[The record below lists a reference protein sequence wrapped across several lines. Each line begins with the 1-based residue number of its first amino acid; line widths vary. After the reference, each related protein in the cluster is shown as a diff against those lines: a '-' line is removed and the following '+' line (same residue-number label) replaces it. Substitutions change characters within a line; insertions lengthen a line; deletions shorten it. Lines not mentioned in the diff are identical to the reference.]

1 MVRKITVKQVLSD
14 EETKA
19 LEGKRLPKGYYK
31 TVIKDE
37 DVDVYTEDGEIL
49 LMFRKNVLPHSH
61 IDAAYENMIEF
72 ARKKTTTR
80 GIAAGMNGKPKLT
93 GMNDPIMSNIMGY
106 FDTVSV
112 RQKYILN
119 QAHMKIPKCRET
131 SFTGKFPAKWK
142 NVVPL
147 IKDIDTQYKTLLPEE
162 HRKQLRET
170 NKTKYK
176 IPGTAFTTIT
186 TNLNLQTAVHTD
198 KGDFKE
204 GFGNLVVLEKGKYNG
219 GYTGF
224 PQYGVAVDVRSGDF
238 LAMDVHQLHGNEPIE
253 PVTEDAERLSV
264 VSYMREG
271 IVKKCKGEEIVG
283 DDYFRKASM
292 KVAKMKERTNK
303 IPTTK
308 TRKNRK

>member
-1 MVRKITVKQVLSD
+1 MVRKITVKKVLSN

-31 TVIKDE
+31 TVIQNE

-49 LMFRKNVLPHSH
+49 LMFRKNVLPKSH

-72 ARKKTTTR
+72 AKKKTTTR
-80 GIAAGMNGKPKLT
+80 GIAAGMNGKPKMT

-119 QAHMKIPKCRET
+119 QAKMKIPKCRET
-131 SFTGKFPAKWK
+131 SFTGKFPEKWK

-147 IKDIDTQYKTLLPEE
+147 IKDIDAQYKKLLPEE
-162 HRKQLRET
+162 HHKQLRET

-186 TNLNLQTAVHTD
+186 TNLNLQTAVHKD
-198 KGDFKE
+198 KGDYRE

-238 LAMDVHQLHGNEPIE
+238 LAMDVHQFHGNEPIE
-253 PVTEDAERLSV
+253 PVTEDAERLSI

-271 IVKKCKGEEIVG
+271 IVTKCKGEEIVG
-283 DDYFRKASM
+283 DAYFRKASM
-292 KVAKMKERTNK
+292 KNARMKAKSTNN
-303 IPTTK
+303 K
-308 TRKNRK
+308 TRKQLGL

>member
-14 EETKA
+14 EETKS

-31 TVIKDE
+31 TVIKNE
-37 DVDVYTEDGEIL
+37 DVDVYTEDGEVL
-49 LMFRKNVLPHSH
+49 LMFRKNVLPKSH

-72 ARKKTTTR
+72 AKKKTTTR
-80 GIAAGMNGKPKLT
+80 GIAAGMNGKPRLT
-93 GMNDPIMSNIMGY
+93 GKNDPIMSNIMGY

-112 RQKYILN
+112 AQKYILN
-119 QAHMKIPKCRET
+119 QAKMKIPKCRET
-131 SFTGKFPAKWK
+131 SFTGKFPEKWN
-142 NVVPL
+142 NVIPL
-147 IKDIDTQYKTLLPEE
+147 IKDIDSQYKKLMPKE

-198 KGDFKE
+198 KGDYRE

-238 LAMDVHQLHGNEPIE
+238 LAMDVHQYHGNEPIE
-253 PVTEDAERLSV
+253 LVTDDAERLSI

-271 IVKKCKGEEIVG
+271 IVCKCMGLDIVK
-283 DDYFRKASM
+283 DEYFRKASM
-292 KVAKMKERTNK
+292 KVAKMKERKNK
-303 IPTTK
+303 TQKKRIA
-308 TRKNRK
+308 